1 MNRRLCFI
9 ILLFAGLVPSSFP
22 FTGARLLGIGTL
34 PLTAAAWPA
43 ADTQT
48 RLHAQNREGERLRP
62 PRTYGQG
69 FFTEF
74 QQSLRVGIGLDGVTI
89 AKLIALINGD
99 RATADRLMASRQAAM
114 EDRPWLQPLNY
125 GSTLENLQHISWWG
139 QTLGASNAAV
149 LPFLPVVIL
158 LRGIVRL
165 KQPRKSLI
173 GRPDRD
179 AGNHGTRGT
188 TNRQHTP
195 TTKYLAYGS
204 NMLYERLHDRVR
216 AWNPTQCGLQGY
228 RMLFN
233 KRSTDQ
239 SGKCNL
245 VFTGHPSD
253 VVYGVLYD
261 VSSDDVARLDS
272 YEGVGAGYMRK
283 TCRFPLDG
291 IEQEAFFYVADTG
304 HTDDDLLPYQWY
316 LDLVVA
322 GAEQN
327 GLPPEYISAL
337 RSAKC
342 APDPQP
348 HRKTRSEAL
357 DALARYSQTR
367 SRDS

>member
-48 RLHAQNREGERLRP
+48 RLHAQNSEGERLRP

-74 QQSLRVGIGLDGVTI
+74 QQSLRVGI
-89 AKLIALINGD
+89 
-99 RATADRLMASRQAAM
+99 
-114 EDRPWLQPLNY
+114 

-216 AWNPTQCGLQGY
+216 AWNPTPCGLQGY